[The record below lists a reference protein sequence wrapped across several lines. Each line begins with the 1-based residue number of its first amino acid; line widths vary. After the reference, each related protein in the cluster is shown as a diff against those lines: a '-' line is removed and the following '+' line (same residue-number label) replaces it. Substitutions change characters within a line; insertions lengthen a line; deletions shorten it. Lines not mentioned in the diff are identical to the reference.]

1 MAKNRKQSSSI
12 TDEIKNI
19 KNRPLAQVVKESAV
33 RRSAQQST
41 GASRSPQKAK
51 KRPSAKMADQ
61 AKARRAARRK
71 AESSARSKQTLKSRW
86 SNDADGGDKPK
97 TVKKIQTQSSS
108 SSAGS
113 GSDSGSTSE
122 SGDSEEEGEG
132 EGDDDDTS
140 EDDSE
145 EEVDQP
151 PAQQPRKKQRVS
163 FEPQQQHQKKQ
174 PQQSKQRYTSSHHP
188 LALSRFIDLPPE
200 LRKYFNYR
208 YDLFSLYDSGIS
220 LDATS
225 WFSVTPESIAARIA
239 ERCRSHTI
247 LDAFAGAGG
256 NAIQFAK
263 VCERVVAVEIDPVKV
278 EMARHNARI
287 YGVEERITFLTGD
300 VREFADA
307 HRRAR
312 LDGSKARGGD
322 DDSRWNGAE
331 LLDFD
336 VIFLSPPWGGPTYL
350 KPTQNQTSTSRSN
363 STNNKLNARE
373 RRTQRRADQNGQGK
387 VASVT
392 SNATRKERNGHGQN
406 EDSFDAA
413 LAAQLGLP
421 LSFTG
426 RLIEVEDSG
435 EEEEEGAN
443 EIGGREDAE
452 AMEVEEDA
460 IGDVTATP
468 WVDPRV
474 GASTNGDPVFTN
486 TYSLSR
492 LEPIPGKELF
502 ALAKS
507 LCATTSTPSTPAS
520 TTGGT
525 NIALYLPRNVDLN
538 EVAALVRTPRA
549 VDGQSPGSTTDDD
562 VDSVSDDSGDGTTTT
577 TVYDQG
583 PVHLEECWLN
593 GRLKAVCAYFGEL
606 ASAWDPERDGWT
618 G

>member
-1 MAKNRKQSSSI
+1 MAKIPKQSSSI

-19 KNRPLAQVVKESAV
+19 KNRPLAQVVKESAI

-41 GASRSPQKAK
+41 GASRSPKKAK
-51 KRPSAKMADQ
+51 KRPSAKKVEK
-61 AKARRAARRK
+61 AKARRE

-86 SNDADGGDKPK
+86 SNDADGGDKAK
-97 TVKKIQTQSSS
+97 TVKKIQSQSSS

-113 GSDSGSTSE
+113 GSDSGSALD
-122 SGDSEEEGEG
+122 SGDSEEEEG
-132 EGDDDDTS
+132 EGDDDDSS

-163 FEPQQQHQKKQ
+163 FEPQQQQRKKQ

-300 VREFADA
+300 VREFAEA

-363 STNNKLNARE
+363 SANNKLNARE

-392 SNATRKERNGHGQN
+392 NDATRKERNGHGQN

-435 EEEEEGAN
+435 EEEEEERAN
-443 EIGGREDAE
+443 ETGGREDAE

-507 LCATTSTPSTPAS
+507 LCATTSTPSSPAS

-577 TVYDQG
+577 VYDQG